1 MNAAVRVVTV
11 VGAMT
16 ASVLLLPAG
25 GAYAAGGTA
34 SVRQA
39 DQTVEFRG
47 GPEASD
53 LRVTKRKGP
62 ASDFDWIYVF
72 DDVATVTPGTG
83 CVRPDEDDDTLVECT
98 LIEAATTEDNV
109 DVLLGDGDDTGYVD
123 THGEVTL
130 RGGAGRDRLSGTD
143 VDRMFGD
150 AGNDVL
156 AARLLTDGG
165 AGNDVVTGAGSIRG
179 GDGDDVLTG
188 NDRGQTIE
196 GGRGNDRIRAQ
207 GGKDV
212 VYGNSGN
219 DRIEGGTH
227 SDKLYGGPGADTVF
241 GNSGN
246 DLVVGGPGRDTLSG
260 GPGDDTVRQ

>member
-1 MNAAVRVVTV
+1 MNGRARVVAV

-16 ASVLLLPAG
+16 ASVLLPAG
-25 GAYAAGGTA
+25 GAHAAGGTA

-62 ASDFDWIYVF
+62 AGDFDWIYVF
-72 DDVATVTPGTG
+72 DDVVTVTPGTG
-83 CVRPDEDDDTLVECT
+83 CVRPDEDDDTLAECT
-98 LIEAATTEDNV
+98 LFEAPTTEDNV
-109 DVLLGDGDDTGYVD
+109 VVQLGEGDDAGYVD

-130 RGGAGRDRLSGTD
+130 RGGAGRDRLNGTD
-143 VDRMFGD
+143 VDRMYGD

-156 AARLLTDGG
+156 TARGVTDGG
-165 AGNDVVTGAGSIRG
+165 AGNDVITGAGLIRG
-179 GDGDDVLTG
+179 GDGDDLVTG
-188 NDRGQTIE
+188 NDRQQTIE
-196 GGRGNDRIRAQ
+196 GGRGNDRILAR
-207 GGKDV
+207 GGHDLV
-212 VYGNSGN
+212 WGNSGN

-227 SDKLYGGPGADTVF
+227 SDKLYGGPGADTIF

-260 GPGDDTVRQ
+260 GPGNDTVRQ